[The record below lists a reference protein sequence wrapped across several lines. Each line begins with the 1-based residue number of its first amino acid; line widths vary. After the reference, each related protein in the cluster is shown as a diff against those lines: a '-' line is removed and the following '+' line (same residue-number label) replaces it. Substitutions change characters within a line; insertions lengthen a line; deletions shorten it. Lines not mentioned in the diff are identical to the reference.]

1 MDKTTI
7 SLDLNNLK
15 EDERATLLALVEK
28 ANKPKSKVWKP
39 EHGNSYICINADG
52 GLTFVSSWTNSKTDQ
67 ERYQLGNVFKTEA
80 EAKFELQRRKYL
92 TQYKRLSIEAGEL
105 ENPWNK
111 ISMHH
116 YAYYGTE
123 SKGIEFTYL
132 KCMHGMEIYFP
143 TREGCENAVKTIGEE
158 NFKEYI
164 LGI

>member
-39 EHGNSYICINADG
+39 ERGNSYICINSDG

-67 ERYQLGNVFKTEA
+67 ERYQLGDVFRTKEEA
-80 EAKFELQRRKYL
+80 EFEVQRRKYF

-105 ENPWNK
+105 ENPWNNE
-111 ISMHH
+111 SQHW
-116 YAYYGTE
+116 YAYYDVTTNN
-123 SKGIEFTYL
+123 IEF
-132 KCMHGMEIYFP
+132 CMNYRFYDGLIYFP
-143 TREGCENAVKTIGEE
+143 THKSCENAVKTIGEE
-158 NFKEYI
+158 NFKKYI